1 MSAGFLEIDIAF
13 ISLCLFFMFF
23 LGLVIYLRR
32 EDRREGY
39 PLEEDG
45 NPGMLRNP
53 GGFLF
58 MPDPKTFELPHGGTV
73 TVPNDKRDARPIA
86 AKRSVV
92 PGSPLDPTGN
102 PMVDGVGPAAWAERA
117 NVPELTHHG
126 KPKIVPI
133 RVAKSVTIAEGDPD
147 PRGMSVVGTDG
158 VEAGTVSDI
167 WVDIPESMIRY
178 LEVAV
183 KAGGSKVLLPIT
195 MAIIHGDKRVVEVDA
210 ITGAQ
215 FANVPKLA
223 NPDQVTLLEEERVV
237 AYYGGGYLYATPNRT
252 EPLI

>member
-1 MSAGFLEIDIAF
+1 MKSGILEADLAF
-13 ISLCLFFMFF
+13 VALILFFMFF
-23 LGLVIYLRR
+23 TGLVIYLRR

-45 NPGMLRNP
+45 RPGVLRNP

-58 MPDPKTFELPHGGTV
+58 FPDPKTFTLPHGGTV
-73 TVPNDKRDARPIA
+73 TVPANKRDTREIA

-102 PMVDGVGPAAWAERA
+102 PMVDGLGPATWAQRS

-126 KPKIVPI
+126 DPKIVPM
-133 RVAKSVTIAEGDPD
+133 RVAKNFSIAEGDPD

-158 VEAGTVSDI
+158 AAAGTVSDI
-167 WVDIPESMIRY
+167 WVDKPESMIRY
-178 LEVAV
+178 LEVSLKSGA
-183 KAGGSKVLLPIT
+183 SVLLPMT
-195 MAIIHGDKRVVEVDA
+195 MALINGRKRTVEVDA
-210 ITGAQ
+210 ITAAQ
-215 FANVPKLA
+215 FADVPKIA
-223 NPDQVTLLEEERVV
+223 SPDRVTLLEEERIV
-237 AYYGGGYLYATPNRT
+237 AYYGGGYLYAKPSRT